1 MSEEAAAAPP
11 KKKGG
16 MKKMLIIGV
25 GALVL
30 IGGGVGAGL
39 YAAGSGLI
47 GGGHEGPKEDPNKP
61 RLVPKGGEEGGGGD
75 VKTYVEG
82 KGDGTEKFDRTKYQ
96 ASYYPIENTF
106 TSNLRDSDGFMQIGL
121 GVETYYDQKVLDRL
135 KEAEMPIRS
144 AVLMTLSNQDAF
156 VVSTPDGKKQ
166 LQKELKDAINQVLIS
181 REGFGGVDDVY
192 FTSFIIQ

>member
-1 MSEEAAAAPP
+1 MSEEAAAQPP

-47 GGGHEGPKEDPNKP
+47 GGGHEAPKEDPNKP
-61 RLVPKGGEEGGGGD
+61 KLVPKEGPEGEG
-75 VKTYVEG
+75 VVVPITKG
-82 KGDGTEKFDRTKYQ
+82 KGMGDEKFDRSKFQ
-96 ASYYPIENTF
+96 ATYYPIENTF
-106 TSNLRDSDGFMQIGL
+106 TSNLRDSDGFMQLGL
-121 GVETYYDQKVLDRL
+121 GVATYYDERVTEHIKNN
-135 KEAEMPIRS
+135 EMPVRS
-144 AVLMTLSNQDAF
+144 AVLMTLANQDAF
-156 VVSTPDGKKQ
+156 VVSTPEGKKQ
-166 LQKELKDAINQVLIS
+166 LQKELKDAINQVLVS

>member
-1 MSEEAAAAPP
+1 MSEEAVAAPP
-11 KKKGG
+11 KKKG
-16 MKKMLIIGV
+16 MKKMLIV
-25 GALVL
+25 GAGVLVL

-39 YAAGSGLI
+39 YAAGSGLV
-47 GGGHEGPKEDPNKP
+47 GGGHQGPKEDPNKP
-61 RLVPKGGEEGGGGD
+61 RLVPKGGEEGGGNAP
-75 VKTYVEG
+75 TYMQG
-82 KGDGTEKFDRTKYQ
+82 KGDGSEKYDRTKYQ
-96 ASYYPIENTF
+96 ASYFPLENNF
-106 TSNLRDSDGFMQIGL
+106 TSNLRDSDGFMQIGI

-156 VVSTPDGKKQ
+156 VVSTPEGKKE
-166 LQKELKDAINQVLIS
+166 LQKQLKDAINQVLIS